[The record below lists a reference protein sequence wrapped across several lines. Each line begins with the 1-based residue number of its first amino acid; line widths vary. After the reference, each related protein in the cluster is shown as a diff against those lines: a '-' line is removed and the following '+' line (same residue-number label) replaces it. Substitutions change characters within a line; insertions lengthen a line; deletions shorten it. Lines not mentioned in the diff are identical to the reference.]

1 MNWLDSLLLGI
12 QRITAG
18 GATKSV
24 KPELEFSGD
33 CSVTETDDK
42 LIVSIAG
49 GSGGTGK
56 DAFTTTTEAFSM
68 PSAASPV
75 TVGVKDNSAFF
86 VGEIVQVAGAGFMRV
101 EAVGTSVTTLT
112 LANLADGTH
121 YATNIEAGSTIAS
134 GALVTASGRQGIDG
148 VDGAHS
154 FATTTAVFAMPTSDA
169 DPAATVPVDSATA
182 LAVGE
187 IVQVIEP
194 STGMA
199 FMRVTAVSGN
209 NVSLLNLRNIYTG
222 TYSDNLS
229 DGSDMPI
236 GTLII
241 PSGPQGPRGLQ
252 GVTGTAGAG
261 AWSALTAGT
270 DFSTTA
276 ASSSSITMLV
286 DKTATIKPGYAIR
299 VVDGGTTKWGV
310 VSSVSSGSIGFVG
323 PALTLTAGAITA
335 VSWADNTRVQ
345 SFKILVDG
353 AFAYAA
359 SSTLLATYCRN
370 PWSWLGGPAR
380 VAFFRVRSAAQS
392 ATAPKVTLTIGGT
405 SICSDNS
412 NAGPAVTSS
421 WSAGT
426 LVTANLALTMQATIE
441 LVTTQGATTNT
452 LDSDLAVDLLVVRE

>member
-18 GATKSV
+18 GATKGV

-33 CSVTETDDK
+33 CSVTEADDK
-42 LIVSIAG
+42 LVVSIA

-56 DAFTTTTEAFSM
+56 DAFTTTTESFSM
-68 PSAASPV
+68 PSAASPA

-86 VGEIVQVAGAGFMRV
+86 VGEIVQVAGAGFMQV
-101 EAVGTSVTTLT
+101 TAVGTSVSTLT

-121 YATNIEAGSTIAS
+121 YTTNAAVGATIAS
-134 GALVTASGRQGIDG
+134 GALITASGRQGIDG
-148 VDGAHS
+148 TAGARA
-154 FATTTAVFAMPTSDA
+154 FAVTTAVFAMPTSDA
-169 DPAATVPVDSATA
+169 DPAATVSVDSAAA

-187 IVQVIEP
+187 TVQVIEP
-194 STGMA
+194 STGSA
-199 FMRVTAVSGN
+199 FMRVTAVSGL
-209 NVSLLNLRNIYTG
+209 NVSLLNLRNIAAG
-222 TYSDNLS
+222 TYADNLA
-229 DGSDMPI
+229 DGSDMPV

-241 PSGPQGPRGLQ
+241 PSGIQGPRGLQ

-261 AWSALTAGT
+261 AWNALTAST

-276 ASSSSITMLV
+276 ASSASLTMLV
-286 DKTATIKPGYAIR
+286 DKTASIKPGYAIR
-299 VVDGGTTKWGV
+299 IVDGGTTKWGV
-310 VSSVSSGSIGFVG
+310 VSSVASNSIGFVG
-323 PALTLTAGAITA
+323 PALSLTAGAITA

-345 SFKILVDG
+345 SIKILVDG

-370 PWSWLGGPAR
+370 PWTWLGGPAR

-392 ATAPKVTLTIGGT
+392 ATAPKVTLTIDGT
-405 SICSDNS
+405 SICSNNS